1 MSSQHNLELIN
12 RMYVALNAQDL
23 DAHNEFWHDDMIWH
37 GPPGFGDIH
46 GLEAFKN
53 EVLRPFYAA
62 FPDYHVHDDIQVAD
76 ENWVSATGF
85 LTGHQRGE
93 WMGIAPTGKPVRM
106 RYSDFWSVKDGKL
119 SENWVMVDD
128 LGVLRQLGIDPVSI
142 RAGQSSEHLD
152 QPGGGN

>member
-1 MSSQHNLELIN
+1 
-12 RMYVALNAQDL
+12 MYVALNAQDL

-142 RAGQSSEHLD
+142 PAGQSSEHLD
-152 QPGGGN
+152 QPGGDN